1 MNRLLTHSL
10 GPISF
15 GLPLNKISFKWFC
28 GIPTILNTHEEKW
41 TWVWNLKLQKNIK
54 HFLWFTYRDNIFY
67 SYFLLEKSFKI
78 KMWIHTLRMT
88 RELNPFV
95 IISIFFPFLITSVK
109 MMLYD
114 CTIMPW
120 GVILNSLVLHAR
132 LFWKSVTTDVS
143 RARDEHRFILWTRSQ
158 ANINSFKLTS

>member
-78 KMWIHTLRMT
+78 KMWIHTLKDDPRVKSICHHLHILSF
-88 RELNPFV
+88 LNHF
-95 IISIFFPFLITSVK
+95 SKDDALWLHHNAMGS
-109 MMLYD
+109 
-114 CTIMPW
+114 
-120 GVILNSLVLHAR
+120 NSQ
-132 LFWKSVTTDVS
+132 LFGTTC
-143 RARDEHRFILWTRSQ
+143 
-158 ANINSFKLTS
+158 